1 MKRFVRAA
9 VFGFSGLLALSAFLV
24 LNPFGVRAG
33 SSAHADNLSAK
44 PWIFVGNVGDCGGT
58 AGSNIVTSAWLGGIG
73 LSDSS
78 GNARDPHRGL
88 LLSKNG
94 LTSDCSSAGATIN
107 GVRGMTVSAS
117 FTLGFDY
124 RDGGHCGGGAPRFN
138 VTYDPPTGPRTSS
151 FVGNCATGT
160 QVPAVQDPQWI
171 TERFGA
177 ASQFPPIPAGSHIR
191 SIDIVF
197 DEGTDQAGTSDPNGI
212 GLATIDNIFIN
223 GQTIGNGVGVA
234 EPNGPRGDKHDKNHG
249 GDDNDD

>member
-1 MKRFVRAA
+1 MNRILNATVLAI
-9 VFGFSGLLALSAFLV
+9 GGLLAISALFV
-24 LNPFGVRAG
+24 LNPFGLRGAG
-33 SSAHADNLSAK
+33 SAQADNLSAK
-44 PWIFVGNVGDCGGT
+44 PWIFVGNAGDCGGS
-58 AGSNIVTSAWLGGIG
+58 AGSNIVTSGWLGGIG

-94 LTSDCSSAGATIN
+94 LTSDCSSAGASIN
-107 GVRGMTVSAS
+107 GVRDMTVNAN

-138 VTYDPPTGPRTSS
+138 VVYDPPTGSRASS
-151 FVGNCATGT
+151 FVGNCSTGT
-160 QVPAVQDPQWI
+160 QLPAAQDPQWV

-177 ASQFPPIPAGSHIR
+177 ASQFPLIPAGSHIR

-197 DEGTDQAGTSDPNGI
+197 DEGTDQASTSDPDGI

-234 EPNGPRGDKHDKNHG
+234 EPNGPKSGKHDKNHG
-249 GDDNDD
+249 GDDDN